1 MYSESVLAPIPKMRN
16 LSPGVFLITYPALCR
31 ILSAAMSFM
40 NSTHNL
46 PAMRFGNM
54 SAIDGWYQFDCSF
67 RCILCDSRNQIPR
80 NLMPVLFGIIA
91 TTISICCGLNMGS
104 PVNPAS
110 DFGGRIFASSVGYG
124 VQLF

>member
-16 LSPGVFLITYPALCR
+16 LSPGVFH
-31 ILSAAMSFM
+31 
-40 NSTHNL
+40 STSN
-46 PAMRFGNM
+46 
-54 SAIDGWYQFDCSF
+54 GWYQFDCSF

-124 VQLF
+124 VQLFTFHHCFFLVLLLASIMGAAIGVYYC